1 MKFIKL
7 ILSAVYAV
15 VILCMTACQKDE
27 LSGTNQSATESV
39 SEKETLLSNFAE
51 VLSKVIYDRQDVRE
65 FLKSEAI
72 KQFDKNY
79 DVLYVL
85 VKDKMIGGSTF
96 RDILVEYSSEDEIAH
111 IEDGIPLLN
120 ILIPEIAFFGINA
133 DNMDCEDSEIPVA
146 VSKESVTAL
155 YLNGVCEVN
164 LKKGEVPNFHI
175 FVVNE
180 NSRVRVDGITRSGAS
195 TVTFIS
201 PNYDGSLK
209 TDEPLTRSA
218 EMTSAN
224 VGAKAIAAYG
234 YFYKDDASKNSR
246 ALQRDYIYYGIT
258 PANANGTLNRSVSEY
273 ISFIEVS
280 PNAYFNIS
288 DQKVNENYDDPR
300 ITNTVVER
308 KKKGYTEAELI
319 DRMWTKGAYN
329 FRIEIISANSS
340 QPIIVY
346 VPLRPDQLWDF
357 HIDCEYRH
365 GTWFRKKKYTYTIN
379 PNKFTSK
386 RVDLISQQI
395 SFGKWDLSEE
405 ALFRYVNILEEDKSA
420 KYTYS
425 VTHEMTKMTS
435 AKISGSVKFG
445 LGTKTSASGEIGTE
459 ISTSTTKTES
469 KTFSY
474 ERQEEDDNLGMTKI
488 YFYDPIIESKSGN
501 NYLVHT
507 YDTGVVKFGLAVK

>member
-164 LKKGEVPNFHI
+164 LEK
-175 FVVNE
+175 
-180 NSRVRVDGITRSGAS
+180 
-195 TVTFIS
+195 
-201 PNYDGSLK
+201 
-209 TDEPLTRSA
+209 
-218 EMTSAN
+218 
-224 VGAKAIAAYG
+224 
-234 YFYKDDASKNSR
+234 
-246 ALQRDYIYYGIT
+246 
-258 PANANGTLNRSVSEY
+258 
-273 ISFIEVS
+273 
-280 PNAYFNIS
+280 
-288 DQKVNENYDDPR
+288 
-300 ITNTVVER
+300 ER
-308 KKKGYTEAELI
+308 C
-319 DRMWTKGAYN
+319 
-329 FRIEIISANSS
+329 
-340 QPIIVY
+340 P
-346 VPLRPDQLWDF
+346 
-357 HIDCEYRH
+357 
-365 GTWFRKKKYTYTIN
+365 
-379 PNKFTSK
+379 
-386 RVDLISQQI
+386 
-395 SFGKWDLSEE
+395 
-405 ALFRYVNILEEDKSA
+405 
-420 KYTYS
+420 
-425 VTHEMTKMTS
+425 
-435 AKISGSVKFG
+435 
-445 LGTKTSASGEIGTE
+445 
-459 ISTSTTKTES
+459 ISTSLWSTRT
-469 KTFSY
+469 
-474 ERQEEDDNLGMTKI
+474 
-488 YFYDPIIESKSGN
+488 
-501 NYLVHT
+501 
-507 YDTGVVKFGLAVK
+507 VV

>member
-1 MKFIKL
+1 MP
-7 ILSAVYAV
+7 AVYAV

-27 LSGTNQSATESV
+27 LSETNQSATESV
-39 SEKETLLSNFAE
+39 SEKKTLLSNFAE

-164 LKKGEVPNFHI
+164 LEKGEVPDFHI

-180 NSRVRVDGITRSGAS
+180 NSRVKVDGITRSGAS

-209 TDEPLTRSA
+209 IDEPLTRST
-218 EMTSAN
+218 EMMPVD
-224 VGAKAIAAYG
+224 VGAKAIAAYD

-258 PANANGTLNRSVSEY
+258 PTNVNGTLNRSVSEY
-273 ISFIEVS
+273 ISFIEVN

-288 DQKVNENYDDPR
+288 DQKTNQNYDDPR

-340 QPIIVY
+340 QPIVVY
-346 VPLRPDQLWDF
+346 IPLRPDQLWDF
-357 HIDCEYRH
+357 HIECKYRH
-365 GTWFRKKKYTYTIN
+365 GTWFRKKKYTYTID
-379 PNKFTSK
+379 PNKFTAK
-386 RVDLISQQI
+386 RVDLIPQLI

-405 ALFRYVNILEEDKSA
+405 ALFRYINILEEDKSA

-425 VTHEMTKMTS
+425 VTYDMTKMTS

-474 ERQEEDDNLGMTKI
+474 ERQEEDDNLGTTKI
-488 YFYDPIIESKSGN
+488 YFYDPIIEGKAGN

-507 YDTGVVKFGLAVK
+507 YNTGVVKFGLAVK